1 MLYLVCCFEAKIRTK
16 SLALMKA
23 PVILALVTVFGSF
36 RSKILLSQSPKNV
49 SLWVQVIV
57 NYYSIQD

>member
-1 MLYLVCCFEAKIRTK
+1 MAKIRTK
-16 SLALMKA
+16 SLVLMKA
-23 PVILALVTVFGSF
+23 PEILALITVFGSF